1 MQPSQ
6 VLKTTVLKGQF
17 GNSNIRVGK
26 KDLIM
31 VWLLYSERA
40 GGKRERRVLF
50 CSKDQWLYLSRF
62 KYRGIIASNIIKSG
76 N

>member
-1 MQPSQ
+1 M
-6 VLKTTVLKGQF
+6 KTTVLKGEF

-26 KDLIM
+26 QAGSLFIV

-50 CSKDQWLYLSRF
+50 CSRDQWLYLSRF
-62 KYRGIIASNIIKSG
+62 KYRDVIVSNIIKSR